1 MLGKDYPLTKDDIH
15 YDPDKQEVTLKREKF
30 DALIG
35 FVKEM
40 LANTNAVE
48 DERDIASYRA
58 RKAEATS
65 SVFESLMEK
74 VSEASGDVQAW
85 LASPEHTILDLSQRT
100 GIPYAT
106 CHRIV
111 RERIGTPELEV
122 GHLAK
127 LAKAIGPDMAKNRIR
142 RAPVT
147 GDYKVVVGAPSS
159 DWREQLLERLNATGM
174 HVTTAEKTAEA
185 LKTAEKVSPDVMLL
199 DVSMPWLAGE
209 NVVKWLRNRKLRSR
223 IVILYD
229 PQSKEQVG
237 NMMGNIFCSPT
248 SEIQSDKK

>member
-1 MLGKDYPLTKDDIH
+1 MLGKDYPLTKDDIR
-15 YDPDKQEVTLKREKF
+15 YDPEKQEVTLKREKF

-40 LANTNAVE
+40 LAKTDAVE
-48 DERDIASYRA
+48 DERDIAGYRA

-65 SVFESLMEK
+65 TVFEGLMEK
-74 VSEASGDVQAW
+74 VREVSGDVEAW
-85 LASPEHTILDLSQRT
+85 LSAPQHTILDLSQRT

-111 RERIGTPELEV
+111 TERIRTPEVEV

-127 LAKAIGPDMAKNRIR
+127 LAKAIEPDMVKKPGR
-142 RAPVT
+142 RQRMT
-147 GDYKVVVGAPSS
+147 GSYKVVVGAPCS

-174 HVTTAEKTAEA
+174 LVTTAEKTAEA
-185 LKTAEKVSPDVMLL
+185 LQTAEKVSPDLMLL
-199 DVSMPWLAGE
+199 DVSMPKLTGE
-209 NVVKWLRNRKLRSR
+209 NVVKWIRNRKASSR

-229 PQSKEQVG
+229 PQSKQQVG
-237 NMMGNIFCSPT
+237 DMMGNIFCSQANDVQPH
-248 SEIQSDKK
+248 KK